1 MAHEPILDNHVP
13 MMDCMSI
20 LNKYFESL
28 CDEQVPQSRFAG
40 LGDLSQMDRV
50 PLCGARMVPE
60 QNIDAFFYA
69 KAQHVSSLIKQAN
82 DVEEKD
88 LDLIHYFYT
97 NNHLLRNMY
106 AANAAYLEREY
117 LLYSFADLLNEPI
130 SRVTFVDFRS
140 HAPSIANIK
149 YRLRRLKQSVKKT
162 PASLSAL
169 AVETIC
175 KNSLHTDLLPLSLQ
189 HFVLKEKN

>member
-1 MAHEPILDNHVP
+1 MVHEPILDNNVP

-28 CDEQVPQSRFAG
+28 CDEQVPQRDTLRAPQSGR
-40 LGDLSQMDRV
+40 
-50 PLCGARMVPE
+50 VPE

-69 KAQHVSSLIKQAN
+69 KAQHVSSLIEQAN

-97 NNHLLRNMY
+97 NNHLLRDMY
-106 AANAAYLEREY
+106 TANAAYLEREY

-130 SRVTFVDFRS
+130 SRGTFVDLQS

-175 KNSLHTDLLPLSLQ
+175 QNSLHTDLLPLSLK
-189 HFVLKEKN
+189 HKVLKEKN